1 MVFYN
6 DVGNRLIDA
15 FRKKHLMKNEVVAGI
30 AHRRGSYLVGL
41 KCEPLKG
48 SNLWEFP
55 GGKVEKGE
63 SVEDATRREWL
74 EELGVELAS
83 FGGVICALENKNY
96 RIHFCSIEIQDRP
109 RAIEHLELSWK
120 TPEEL
125 EGLSM
130 HLLDAEFVRQY
141 LISSSTSFTS

>member
-55 GGKVEKGE
+55 GGKVETGE
-63 SVEDATRREWL
+63 SLQDATRREWL

-83 FGGVICALENKNY
+83 FGGVICVLENKNY

-120 TPEEL
+120 SPAEL
-125 EGLSM
+125 ERLSM
-130 HLLDAEFVRQY
+130 HRLDDEFVKKY
-141 LISSSTSFTS
+141 LISSSAGFAG